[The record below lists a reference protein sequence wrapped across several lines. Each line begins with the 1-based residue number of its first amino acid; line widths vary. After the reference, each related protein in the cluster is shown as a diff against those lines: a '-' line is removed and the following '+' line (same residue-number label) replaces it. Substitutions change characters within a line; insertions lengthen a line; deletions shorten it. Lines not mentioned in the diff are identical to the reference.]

1 MVFFNYSTMQ
11 MVAKIVYYGPGLC
24 GKTTNLNH
32 IYEKTS
38 PKSRGEMV
46 SLATETDRT
55 LFFDLLPLDVGLV
68 GGFKT
73 KFQLYTV
80 PGQVFYNM
88 TRKLVLKGV
97 DGIVFVADS
106 QVPMQDANLDS
117 YENLRENLADLGLD
131 IETIPLVFQFNK
143 RDLPNISPVERM
155 NANLNAIN
163 KSYVEASALNGN
175 GVFETLKEI
184 SKLTLVKLKAK
195 VVGDELKQSKAS
207 VEFKVQGSNI
217 KRQIEE
223 AGGGSDN
230 SDRALEKTQIAGNEN
245 VAKPIPVEESLPG
258 LNAAVPEQVSF
269 EDYDGPAAVQDEQ
282 AEAPVHASIN
292 DIDSSHSSINFDMI
306 ELDEFEDEIDKLDRF
321 DDDTAEAEPVE
332 DAIADDLDVIDFE
345 EDLDELEQEPPV
357 APAVSSKSE
366 SDPMKSLNDIASQ
379 TLTSTT
385 STARKADSVD
395 ALLGDLVTGVAGS
408 KKKRKGDR
416 FQVKV
421 PTFSQAQVNCIF
433 LDDSGNVVHSKLF
446 KVSPIKHDGG
456 QEIRL
461 TLDIDED

>member
-106 QVPMQDANLDS
+106 QTPMLDANIES
-117 YENLRENLADLGLD
+117 FENLKDNLEDLGLD
-131 IETIPLVFQFNK
+131 FDSIPMVFQFNK
-143 RDLPNISPVERM
+143 RDLPNIVPVQKM
-155 NANLNAIN
+155 NTVLNTIN
-163 KSYVEASALNGN
+163 KSYVEASALNGD

-184 SKLTLVKLKAK
+184 SRQTLIKLKTK
-195 VVGDELKQSKAS
+195 VIGDELKQSKAS
-207 VEFKVQGSNI
+207 VEFKVQGSKI
-217 KRQIEE
+217 KKQIEE
-223 AGGGSDN
+223 AGGDVN
-230 SDRALEKTQIAGNEN
+230 DSDRALEKTVVGEGERPA
-245 VAKPIPVEESLPG
+245 PIPVEESLPG
-258 LNAAVPEQVSF
+258 LNAPVPENVSF
-269 EDYDGPAAVQDEQ
+269 EDY
-282 AEAPVHASIN
+282 EAPITEDEPDLDQSL
-292 DIDSSHSSINFDMI
+292 SSINFDMI
-306 ELDEFEDEIDKLDRF
+306 ELDEFEDEIDKLDQPASVEL
-321 DDDTAEAEPVE
+321 DDAET
-332 DAIADDLDVIDFE
+332 LDEIDFDE
-345 EDLDELEQEPPV
+345 EEPAKEIPT
-357 APAVSSKSE
+357 SN
-366 SDPMKSLNDIASQ
+366 DPLKSLDSIASK
-379 TLTSTT
+379 TLTSSSGTGVVKT
-385 STARKADSVD
+385 QSVD
-395 ALLGDLVTGVAGS
+395 ALLGDLVSGVSS
-408 KKKRKGDR
+408 KKKKKGDR

-421 PTFSQAQVNCIF
+421 PHFSQAQVNCIF
-433 LDDSGNVVHSKLF
+433 LDEAGNVVHSKLY
-446 KVSPIKHDGG
+446 KVTPVDSENGR
-456 QEIRL
+456 EIRV
-461 TLDIDED
+461 TLEIEEA

>member
-11 MVAKIVYYGPGLC
+11 MVAKVVYYGPGLC

-106 QVPMQDANLDS
+106 QVPMLDANVDS
-117 YENLRENLADLGLD
+117 FENLRENLEDLGLGFD
-131 IETIPLVFQFNK
+131 TIPLVFQYNK
-143 RDLPNISPVERM
+143 RDLPNITALNKM
-155 NANLNAIN
+155 NAAMNPLG
-163 KSYVEASALNGN
+163 KPFVEASALNGE

-217 KRQIEE
+217 KKQIEE
-223 AGGGSDN
+223 ETQHSEETGS
-230 SDRALEKTQIAGNEN
+230 LEKTVVGEGDEAALP
-245 VAKPIPVEESLPG
+245 VAADESLPG
-258 LNAAVPEQVSF
+258 LNAPVPEVVSF
-269 EDYDGPAAVQDEQ
+269 EDYTAPAEHERDL
-282 AEAPVHASIN
+282 
-292 DIDSSHSSINFDMI
+292 DSSLSSINFDMI
-306 ELDEFEDEIDKLDRF
+306 ELDEFEDEIDKLDQMPDVPQM
-321 DDDTAEAEPVE
+321 DDSESMDE
-332 DAIADDLDVIDFE
+332 IAFE
-345 EDLDELEQEPPV
+345 EEPEVV
-357 APAVSSKSE
+357 AKAPSPDGDDAL
-366 SDPMKSLNDIASQ
+366 KSLDSIASMSRS
-379 TLTSTT
+379 TSTT
-385 STARKADSVD
+385 SNVKTQSVD
-395 ALLGDLVTGVAGS
+395 AMLGDLFSNVGA
-408 KKKRKGDR
+408 KKKKKGDR
-416 FQVKV
+416 FQIQV
-421 PTFSQAQVNCIF
+421 PEFSQAQVNCIF
-433 LDDSGNVVHSKLF
+433 LDDAGNVVHSKLF
-446 KVSPIKHDGG
+446 KVTPISADKGR
-456 QEIRL
+456 EIRL
-461 TLDIDED
+461 VLEIDEG